1 MGRNLPDFTQILYKV
16 RVLPTRPQPPPGGA
30 HIGSNTEL
38 QGPITRYGVDFAISV
53 ADLKL
58 DPTPD
63 GGRRGNIELM
73 LVAYDRE
80 GKPLNFVVTNG
91 EIRLQPKVYAGLLQV
106 GLQIHKEIDVP
117 KGDAY
122 LRTGIYDLG
131 SNTAGTLGVPLRE
144 APTPT
149 AAAK

>member
-1 MGRNLPDFTQILYKV
+1 
-16 RVLPTRPQPPPGGA
+16 
-30 HIGSNTEL
+30 
-38 QGPITRYGVDFAISV
+38 VDFAISV

-73 LVAYDRE
+73 PVAYDRE

-91 EIRLQPKVYAGLLQV
+91 QIQLQPKVYTGLLQV

-117 KGDAY
+117 KGDVY

-131 SNTAGTLGVPLRE
+131 SNTAGTLGMPLRE
-144 APTPT
+144 APTPAT
-149 AAAK
+149 AAK

>member
-1 MGRNLPDFTQILYKV
+1 
-16 RVLPTRPQPPPGGA
+16 
-30 HIGSNTEL
+30 
-38 QGPITRYGVDFAISV
+38 VDFAISV

-63 GGRRGNIELM
+63 GGCRGNIELT

-117 KGDAY
+117 RGDVY

-149 AAAK
+149 VVAK